1 MRLRVLVFCLLSVL
15 VASAP
20 VMPPVMA
27 PVIAHAQPSE
37 VRTIRGSGHP
47 IPRFVTLKADEV
59 NMRAGPGL
67 HFPIQFVYRH
77 AGYPMKVIGEFDAW
91 REVLDHYGDRGW
103 MHASVLSFKR
113 SAAVMQDNALIYKAA
128 SLSSP
133 PLAQAEAEAVLDVLG
148 CTAIWCRVGGERVRG
163 WIPKNQLWGV
173 LADEEF

>member
-1 MRLRVLVFCLLSVL
+1 MRLGVFVFCVLGML

-20 VMPPVMA
+20 VMA
-27 PVIAHAQPSE
+27 QAQPSE
-37 VRTIRGSGHP
+37 VRTIRGTGQP

-91 REVLDHYGDRGW
+91 REVIDHQGDRGW

-113 SAAVMQDNALIYKAA
+113 SAAVMHDNALIYKAA

-148 CTAIWCRVGGERVRG
+148 CQPIWCRVGGARIRG